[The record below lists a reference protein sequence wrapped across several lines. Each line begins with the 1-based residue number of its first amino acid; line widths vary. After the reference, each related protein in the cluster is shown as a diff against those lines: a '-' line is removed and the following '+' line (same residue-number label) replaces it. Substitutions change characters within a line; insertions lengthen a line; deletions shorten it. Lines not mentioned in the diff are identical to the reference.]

1 MKIKNYAIILLLS
14 LFVISCSIVDK
25 LLTFTISNSTSIQI
39 DSNLPL
45 GTPFE
50 ISTPDITTN
59 SSSEFENNKTK
70 ANLVKEV
77 KLKDLILTITDP
89 SDKSFSFLKSVH
101 LYISTDADDEIELA
115 YLDNINT
122 TDNTIQLIST
132 EAKLDKYIKASSY
145 KIRTEAVLK
154 ETVTKDVTIKADMN
168 FRVTADPF

>member
-1 MKIKNYAIILLLS
+1 MKIKNYATIFLLS
-14 LFVISCSIVDK
+14 LFVISCSVVDK

-50 ISTPDITTN
+50 ISTPDVSTN

-77 KLKDLILTITDP
+77 KLKDLKLTITDP
-89 SDKSFSFLKSVH
+89 TDKNFSFLKSVH

-115 YLDNINT
+115 YLDDINT
-122 TDNTIQLIST
+122 IANTIELIST
-132 EAKLDKYIKASSY
+132 DAKLDEYIKASSY

-154 ETVTKDVTIKADMN
+154 ETVTSDVTIKADMN